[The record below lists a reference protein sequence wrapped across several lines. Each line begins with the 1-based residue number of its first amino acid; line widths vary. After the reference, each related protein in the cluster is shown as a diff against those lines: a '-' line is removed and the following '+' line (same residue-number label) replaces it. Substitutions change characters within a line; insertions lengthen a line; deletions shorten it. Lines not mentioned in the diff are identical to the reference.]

1 MSSPQGPDAPAR
13 KTRDATLKRASSFT
27 TTVVLDAVKRWLGLE
42 ELSEHEKDVLR
53 RKHERL
59 EAKRQTKRQQLK
71 SRPTKGGKKQEDPI
85 AKRLLHEIKDIEKEQ
100 KRIRKRIGEEIETER
115 PRSRRRRSG

>member
-1 MSSPQGPDAPAR
+1 M
-13 KTRDATLKRASSFT
+13 
-27 TTVVLDAVKRWLGLE
+27 VLDAVKRWLGLE

-59 EAKRQTKRQQLK
+59 EQKRRSKRRQLK

-100 KRIRKRIGEEIETER
+100 KRIRKRIGEELGTDET
-115 PRSRRRRSG
+115 RSRRKRRG

>member
-1 MSSPQGPDAPAR
+1 MTQGEGI
-13 KTRDATLKRASSFT
+13 TLKRTRPLT
-27 TTVVLDAVKRWLGLE
+27 TDVVLDAVKRWLGLE

-59 EAKRQTKRQQLK
+59 EEKRRAKRRQLK
-71 SRPTKGGKKQEDPI
+71 SRPTKGGKKKEDPI

-100 KRIRKRIGEEIETER
+100 KRIRKRIGEDIEPNR
-115 PRSRRRRSG
+115 PRSRRRRSK